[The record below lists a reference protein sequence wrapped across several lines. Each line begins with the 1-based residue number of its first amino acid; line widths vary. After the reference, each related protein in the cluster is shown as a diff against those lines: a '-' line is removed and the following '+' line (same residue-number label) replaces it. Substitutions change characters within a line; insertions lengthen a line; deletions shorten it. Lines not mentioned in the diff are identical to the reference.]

1 MSLKDLSEKL
11 LQSAKSLS
19 DVYSD
24 SKDRIDDAFDQ
35 VKNLAGLGSDL
46 APKRSEVNNY
56 VLPQGYD
63 TVIST
68 GDVETICK
76 SRKILE
82 GTPFI
87 VRLTDK
93 IGAPLERGMKSL
105 PEKHQNKIAEVTSKS
120 LRKALENAVSTLDSE
135 QRESRK
141 GLHMFAAAA
150 TGAVGGA
157 FGLYSIAIELPISTT
172 IMLRS
177 IADIAREQGEDIRSE
192 EVILQCLSVFSLS
205 GNGPDGLGESPYYAV
220 RASLAGL
227 ITEAATYLASKK
239 TSQAAALTA
248 PVLITLLSR
257 IAARFNVQVSEMA
270 MAQLI
275 PIIGAA
281 GGATINTLFIDHY
294 QDIATAHFSIRKLER
309 KYGQH
314 EVKNVFNSLIF
325 FSSKKSSEPSSNSVT
340 PE

>member
-1 MSLKDLSEKL
+1 MSLKDLSDKL

-19 DVYSD
+19 EVYSD
-24 SKDRIDDAFDQ
+24 NKDRLEAVVDQ
-35 VKNLAGLGSDL
+35 VKSMAGHASDI
-46 APKRSEVNNY
+46 APKRSELQDY
-56 VLPQGYD
+56 VLPEGYD
-63 TVIST
+63 TNIIAS
-68 GDVETICK
+68 DVDIICK

-93 IGAPLERGMKSL
+93 IGAPIERGMKSL
-105 PEKHQNKIAEVTSKS
+105 PEKHQSKIAELTSTS
-120 LRKALENAVSTLDSE
+120 LRKALEAAVSTLDSE

-141 GLHMFAAAA
+141 RLHMFAAAA

-192 EVILQCLSVFSLS
+192 EVVLQCLSVFSLS
-205 GNGPDGLGESPYYAV
+205 SNASDAMGDSSYYTV
-220 RASLAGL
+220 RASLATL
-227 ITEAATYLASKK
+227 ISDAAMYLASKQSSK
-239 TSQAAALTA
+239 AALTTPA
-248 PVLITLLSR
+248 LVTLISR

-270 MAQLI
+270 MAQLV

-281 GGATINTLFIDHY
+281 GGATVNTLFIDHY

-309 KYGQH
+309 KYGPE
-314 EVKNVFNSLIF
+314 EVKNIYNSLIGI
-325 FSSKKSSEPSSNSVT
+325 SDKGASKLS
-340 PE
+340 